1 MSIMVTYIYTISKV
15 IGENKHIYQEA
26 TQLLIER
33 KNIQPVL
40 TAGGWLFLFIHAPV
54 ILCLRAV
61 YKPRKGRLQFWGKPT
76 GAVGISSL
84 PKGTSFSRWD
94 HSES

>member
-15 IGENKHIYQEA
+15 IGENKHMYQEA

-33 KNIQPVL
+33 KKKHS
-40 TAGGWLFLFIHAPV
+40 ACSHSWWMAFLFIHAPV

-61 YKPRKGRLQFWGKPT
+61 YKPRKGRL
-76 GAVGISSL
+76 
-84 PKGTSFSRWD
+84 
-94 HSES
+94 